1 MSRELTLCPNRQRV
15 QDVDRPAH
23 VQAFPQ
29 PTWHRRP
36 RVNAKPLRLMPR
48 SQNVD
53 GVVRQLWRRRHFG
66 QRPAIRAP
74 ESELAVGLS
83 LDVVTLL
90 VNGAMV
96 PATEQGQVRERRG
109 ATVGPVADVMA
120 LAGPKTTAREA
131 AAAVSMVERPS

>member
-1 MSRELTLCPNRQRV
+1 
-15 QDVDRPAH
+15 
-23 VQAFPQ
+23 
-29 PTWHRRP
+29 
-36 RVNAKPLRLMPR
+36 MPR

-131 AAAVSMVERPS
+131 AAAVSMVERAP